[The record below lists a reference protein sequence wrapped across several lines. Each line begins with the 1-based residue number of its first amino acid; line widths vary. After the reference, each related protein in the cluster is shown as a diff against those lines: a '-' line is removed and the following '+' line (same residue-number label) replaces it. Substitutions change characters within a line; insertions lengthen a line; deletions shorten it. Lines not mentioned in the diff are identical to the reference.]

1 MFLDPTSTTA
11 QNGPLEWFLKWIA
24 ALGWPLIIAGIWKL
38 RGWLGGVEKKIED
51 TVETIKAN
59 GGSIKLVSDDLKKFK
74 EFFEVHIKED
84 EASFR
89 AIREIVSDHAKAVG
103 TAPQDIKALS
113 DAVHHQAEV
122 NCGSLQDSS
131 WYRRATGCPGDQP
144 DEHHVGIPEGRRAA
158 YFDDE
163 GVVYGRGKA
172 SGKSPGGHRQEAG
185 NGNLC
190 RRWCCCL
197 TTGRDDTRRNRQDT
211 RCCGS
216 GARSWPYRSRRW
228 TRR

>member
-11 QNGPLEWFLKWIA
+11 QNGPLEWFLKWLA
-24 ALGWPLIIAGIWKL
+24 ALGWPVIILGIWKL

-74 EFFEVHIKED
+74 EFFELHIKED

-122 NCGSLQDSS
+122 NSEVFKILRGIGEQQAVL
-131 WYRRATGCPGDQP
+131 ATNQTNITSGFQ
-144 DEHHVGIPEGRRAA
+144 R
-158 YFDDE
+158 
-163 GVVYGRGKA
+163 VVEQLISMMK
-172 SGKSPGGHRQEAG
+172 E
-185 NGNLC
+185 
-190 RRWCCCL
+190 
-197 TTGRDDTRRNRQDT
+197 
-211 RCCGS
+211 
-216 GARSWPYRSRRW
+216 
-228 TRR
+228 